1 MTAVIYNRV
10 STINQNTYNRS
21 VSLHSQEAMCS
32 KYAHEN
38 NLKVKSIYKEV
49 HSAYNKIPT
58 VLNSVINL
66 QKTTI
71 IISSIDRFSRS
82 AKFGLEMI
90 QTALKNKNKIIFVWE
105 NIVCDTINN
114 IDNIIP
120 ILKKS
125 EEESNTMSV
134 RIKKAKMHLSENGY
148 FTGGIAPYGFKTK
161 DRILIKHNNEQ
172 KIINFIKICKE
183 NDVSTIKLNKSLSDI
198 FLSKPFVPIQCYD
211 KDNNSIEKL
220 TEQLNNVEIA
230 RLLNSY
236 GIKKRGRKWTNN
248 SVMSAFKTRNKYI
261 QRVNNIN
268 TQNLITDYSADAHAR
283 LANNTIKPSLIRK
296 LSTYSMNFS
305 AKISVSDKSKNGGLL
320 LDYTPESSKKK
331 RRVVEREVPAHPE
344 PVQTEKSVD
353 DKELSQLFKL
363 VKEFQ
368 NLRC

>member
-21 VSLHSQEAMCS
+21 VSLHSQEDICS

-38 NLKVKSIYKEV
+38 NLKVKGIYKEV
-49 HSAYNKIPT
+49 HSAYNKIPN

-82 AKFGLEMI
+82 AKFGLDMI
-90 QTALKNKNKIIFVWE
+90 QTALKNKNKIIFVCE
-105 NIVCDTINN
+105 NIVCSTVNN
-114 IDNIIP
+114 IDNIIQF
-120 ILKKS
+120 LKKS

-134 RIKKAKMHLSENGY
+134 RIKKAKTHLSENGY
-148 FTGGIAPYGFKTK
+148 FTGGISPYGFKTT

-183 NDVSTIKLNKSLSDI
+183 NDVSTFKLNKGLSDI
-198 FLSKPFVPIQCYD
+198 FASKPFAPIQCYD
-211 KDNNSIEKL
+211 KDNNSIDKL

-230 RLLNSY
+230 SLLNSY

-248 SVMSAFKTRNKYI
+248 SVMSAFNACNRYI
-261 QRVNNIN
+261 QSTNNIN
-268 TQNLITDYSADAHAR
+268 TQRLITDCSADTSAR
-283 LANNTIKPSLIRK
+283 LSNTTIKPSLIRK
-296 LSTYSMNFS
+296 RSMGS
-305 AKISVSDKSKNGGLL
+305 MSDIS
-320 LDYTPESSKKK
+320 LDYTPESLTKKK
-331 RRVVEREVPAHPE
+331 RVHQHEVPEPPE
-344 PVQTEKSVD
+344 PAPVQTEKSMD
-353 DKELSQLFKL
+353 EKEFSQLFKL
-363 VKEFQ
+363 FKEFQ